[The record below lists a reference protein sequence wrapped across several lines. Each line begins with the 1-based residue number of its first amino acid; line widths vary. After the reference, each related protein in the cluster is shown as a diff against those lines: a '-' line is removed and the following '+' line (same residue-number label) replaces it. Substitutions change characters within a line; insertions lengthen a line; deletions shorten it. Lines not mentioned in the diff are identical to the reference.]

1 MTAAREEI
9 LNKLK
14 SSVHPVPEPPD
25 FEQPVFP
32 PVIFPF
38 EQTFKLQLEAI
49 SGKVFIFQS
58 ETELFNSLK
67 KQLEQFKPGSVYC
80 SEYEIKTNLHRFEIA
95 FEEYGSDA
103 KNMEAGITGC
113 EFLVAQ
119 TGSVMVSSAQGGGR
133 QMNIFPPLHIVI
145 ARKNQL
151 VATLEGAYSNIQQ
164 KYTNVLPSQIA
175 LVTGP
180 SRTADIEKT
189 LVLGAHGPRELWV
202 FLLHSVE

>member
-1 MTAAREEI
+1 MSTAREEI
-9 LNKLK
+9 LKKL
-14 SSVHPVPEPPD
+14 SISVHPVPEPPD

-32 PVIFPF
+32 PVIFPL
-38 EQTFKLQLEAI
+38 EQTFKTQLEAI

-58 ETELFNSLK
+58 QSELFGSLK
-67 KQLEQFKPGSVYC
+67 TQLQQWQTVNVFC
-80 SEYEIKTNLHRFEIA
+80 SEPDVTKYLVQFEIG
-95 FEEYGSDA
+95 FNEYEGGV
-103 KNMEAGITGC
+103 KNMEVGITGC

-133 QMNIFPPLHIVI
+133 QMNISAPLHIVI
-145 ARKNQL
+145 ANRNQL
-151 VATLEGAYSNIQQ
+151 VATLEEAYSKILL
-164 KYTNVLPSQIA
+164 KYASGLPSQVA

-202 FLLHSVE
+202 MIA

>member
-1 MTAAREEI
+1 MTSAREEI
-9 LNKLK
+9 LRKLTT
-14 SSVHPVPEPPD
+14 SVYPVPEPPD

-32 PVIFPF
+32 PVIFSP
-38 EQTFKLQLEAI
+38 ELTFKTQLEAI
-49 SGKVFIFQS
+49 SGKVFIFHS

-67 KQLEQFKPGSVYC
+67 KQLEQFQPGTVYC
-80 SEYEIKTNLHRFEIA
+80 SEPEIKTNLQRFEIA
-95 FEEYGSDA
+95 FKEYGSDA
-103 KNMEAGITGC
+103 KNIEAGITGC

-119 TGSVMVSSAQGGGR
+119 TGSVMVSSVQGGGR

-145 ARKNQL
+145 ASKDQL
-151 VATLEGAYSNIQQ
+151 VATLEEAYSNIQQ
-164 KYTNVLPSQIA
+164 KYIDDLPSQIA

>member
-1 MTAAREEI
+1 MNTAREEI
-9 LNKLK
+9 LKRLNT
-14 SSVHPVPEPPD
+14 SVHPIPESPD

-32 PVIFPF
+32 PVIFPL
-38 EQTFKLQLEAI
+38 EQAFKSQLEAI
-49 SGKVFIFQS
+49 NGKVFIFQS
-58 ETELFNSLK
+58 ETEFFNALK
-67 KQLEQFKPGSVYC
+67 TQLQQFQTESVFC
-80 SEYEIKTNLHRFEIA
+80 SEPEIMKNLIQFEIGFNKYA
-95 FEEYGSDA
+95 GA
-103 KNMEAGITGC
+103 VKTMEVGITGC

-145 ARKNQL
+145 ANKNQL
-151 VATLEGAYSNIQQ
+151 VATLEEAYSLIQQ
-164 KYTNVLPSQIA
+164 KYTDGLPSQIA

-202 FLLHSVE
+202 LIAC

>member
-32 PVIFPF
+32 PVSFPL
-38 EQTFKLQLEAI
+38 EQTFKQQLEAI
-49 SGKVFIFQS
+49 NGKVCIFQS
-58 ETELFNSLK
+58 DAALFSKLKELL
-67 KQLEQFKPGSVYC
+67 QQFQPENIFC
-80 SEYEIKTNLHRFEIA
+80 SEPELSDYLFQNQIEVNQYTGPDNLLL
-95 FEEYGSDA
+95 
-103 KNMEAGITGC
+103 AGITGC

-119 TGSVMVSSAQGGGR
+119 TGSVMVSSAQAGGR
-133 QMNIFPPLHIVI
+133 QLNIYPPTHIVI
-145 ARKNQL
+145 ARRSQL
-151 VATLEGAYSNIQQ
+151 VATLEDAYSEILQ
-164 KYTNVLPSQIA
+164 KYSAGLPSQIV

-189 LVLGAHGPRELWV
+189 LVLGAHGPREIWV
-202 FLLHSVE
+202 LIAD